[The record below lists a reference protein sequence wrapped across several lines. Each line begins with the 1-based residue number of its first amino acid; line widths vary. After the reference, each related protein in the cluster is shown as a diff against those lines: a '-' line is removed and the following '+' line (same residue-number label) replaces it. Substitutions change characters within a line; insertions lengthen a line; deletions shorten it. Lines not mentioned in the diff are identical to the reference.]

1 MVLCVDREVRR
12 YKGLD
17 HAVREYASNPGLV
30 NGGDVFEA
38 PWQIKFHAPSQSPI
52 SVREY
57 ECECLGSDASR
68 SKEELKHFVSVLDGA
83 RAGPADTNDQYR
95 EGFGGFFEKIAKCA
109 RWRGKGR
116 PGALFLRG
124 RRRFGVPLYDFGKFW
139 MMDFVKGFARSVY
152 YGF

>member
-1 MVLCVDREVRR
+1 MPCGALEKNFLFLIKKTRSSSKRTHYLEIEAEF
-12 YKGLD
+12 L
-17 HAVREYASNPGLV
+17 AF
-30 NGGDVFEA
+30 GGDF
-38 PWQIKFHAPSQSPI
+38 
-52 SVREY
+52 
-57 ECECLGSDASR
+57 
-68 SKEELKHFVSVLDGA
+68 
-83 RAGPADTNDQYR
+83 
-95 EGFGGFFEKIAKCA
+95 FGGFFEKIAKCA